1 MQLCQR
7 CRRKRPVPAAD
18 LDIGDI
24 PTIAA
29 ATILA
34 LIRIEFQ
41 DMKRGD
47 LTTMVYVDNYL
58 GRAAAADR
66 DASLGSS
73 SCRQV

>member
-1 MQLCQR
+1 MQLCRR
-7 CRRKRPVPAAD
+7 CPGKHPALAAD
-18 LDIGDI
+18 VDIGDM
-24 PTIAA
+24 PAIAA

-47 LTTMVYVDNYL
+47 LKIMVYVDNYL

-66 DASLGSS
+66 DPSLGSS
-73 SCRQV
+73 SCRLA